1 MPSIPRALLELGHRH
16 HHHHHQEVEL
26 CPRPLNLGRPL
37 SLLWP
42 VDKVEV
48 TSKVRSWQWHALP
61 PGSLDMLGTQPPS
74 CEEASK
80 QPQEPVWTGSQLPAL
95 SPCHAH
101 SWQPATHLPALW
113 VGALNADPSPHGGAA
128 PSDATAETSQPQ
140 EPCPNCRPANKIWIV
155 SDYNGILKWS
165 LIITSFNFIN
175 YVINIYSFVV
185 YILYLFY
192 I

>member
-61 PGSLDMLGTQPPS
+61 PGSFDMLGIQPPS

-80 QPQEPVWTGSQLPAL
+80 QPQEEPVWTGTQTPCPQPLPCSQLAATNPLAHPVSGRFERRSLTLQWSCSVWCYGRDEPAPR
-95 SPCHAH
+95 SPVQTADP
-101 SWQPATHLPALW
+101 WTKYGLW
-113 VGALNADPSPHGGAA
+113 V
-128 PSDATAETSQPQ
+128 
-140 EPCPNCRPANKIWIV
+140 
-155 SDYNGILKWS
+155 
-165 LIITSFNFIN
+165 IITA
-175 YVINIYSFVV
+175 Y
-185 YILYLFY
+185 
-192 I
+192 